1 MDNRRI
7 RVEGLDHLYRT
18 PEGAI
23 INANKDAYNAYMRKR
38 QAAKSKDTTLEAL
51 SEQLEIAK
59 SEIEELKSLIKQ
71 IIHK

>member
-1 MDNRRI
+1 MNDKRV

-23 INANKDAYNAYMRKR
+23 INTNKDAYNAYMRKK
-38 QAAKSKDTTLEAL
+38 KSNQTKNSTLESL

>member
-1 MDNRRI
+1 MK
-7 RVEGLDHLYRT
+7 RVEGHNSLYRT
-18 PEGAI
+18 PNGAI
-23 INANKDAYNAYMRKR
+23 VNSDKNSYDAYIKKR
-38 QAAKSKDTTLEAL
+38 CASKQKNETLKSL